1 MLCEECLPS
10 EQPKCELK
18 PQHKGK
24 NHIWQVAQWKIC
36 LEFFPSGLLSEQD
49 CVNELVADCL
59 RFLPIILLV
68 DAVLDAV
75 PRTLFSSDSFI
86 NAPRYTTG

>member
-36 LEFFPSGLLSEQD
+36 LEFFPSGLLFG
-49 CVNELVADCL
+49 ARL
-59 RFLPIILLV
+59 RQRVGGRSSALL
-68 DAVLDAV
+68 AYHLAC
-75 PRTLFSSDSFI
+75 
-86 NAPRYTTG
+86 